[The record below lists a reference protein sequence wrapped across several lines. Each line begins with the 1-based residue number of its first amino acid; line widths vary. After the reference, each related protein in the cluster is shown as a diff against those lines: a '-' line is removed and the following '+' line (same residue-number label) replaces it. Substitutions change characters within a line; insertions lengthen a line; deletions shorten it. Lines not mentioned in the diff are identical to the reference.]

1 MKHVAMKKM
10 FVFIAFTFI
19 SFGVSAQ
26 IEGKKSPIH
35 AVKDSTL
42 IKIHDRVDD
51 IYYRM
56 NRSNRYK
63 LYPTENIYTFLK
75 LNTATGQIEQLQW
88 SLDEKNE
95 GTFTINAEDLSLI
108 DMGSGR
114 FELYPTQNMYQF
126 ILLDTSF
133 LGRSWHVQWGIGDKK
148 RWIRRIY

>member
-1 MKHVAMKKM
+1 MIMKKM
-10 FVFIAFTFI
+10 FILIALTFI
-19 SFGVSAQ
+19 PFCVSAQ
-26 IEGKKSPIH
+26 IKEKKSPIQV
-35 AVKDSTL
+35 VKDSTL

-51 IYYRM
+51 IFFRM
-56 NRSNRYK
+56 NRINRYK

-88 SLDEKNE
+88 SLDDEKE
-95 GTFTINAEDLSLI
+95 GTFTINDEDLSLI

-126 ILLDTSF
+126 ILLDTSL